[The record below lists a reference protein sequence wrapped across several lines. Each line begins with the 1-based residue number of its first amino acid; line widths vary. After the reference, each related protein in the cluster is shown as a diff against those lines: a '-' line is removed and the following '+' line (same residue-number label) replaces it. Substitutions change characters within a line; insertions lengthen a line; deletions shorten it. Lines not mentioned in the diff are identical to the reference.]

1 MLAIMKSKTR
11 RNGWPIF
18 GGAIVT
24 VGIAALIVVGA
35 VNQPQ
40 GAADADSS
48 GDSAGSGQEAV
59 LDMSRRQ
66 VDDPTALG
74 SVDAPV
80 VLVEYADYRCPFCGT
95 FSRDSMPELVEEY
108 VDSGKL
114 RIEWR
119 DLPIFGD
126 ESIGAAVAARA
137 AGNQG
142 KFWEY
147 HDAIFAAAPERGHPP
162 LPRERLLEFAEK
174 VGVPDLAKFTSDL
187 DDKTLHDQVKFDVAE
202 AAALGAAS
210 TPVFLINETPIA
222 GAQPTD
228 IFRAAIDAAITK
240 AEG

>member
-1 MLAIMKSKTR
+1 MLGIMKPKTR
-11 RNGWPIF
+11 RNRWPIV
-18 GGAIVT
+18 GGSIAAL
-24 VGIAALIVVGA
+24 GIAALIVVGV

-40 GAADADSS
+40 GAAEADS
-48 GDSAGSGQEAV
+48 GDSAGAGQEEV

-66 VDDPTALG
+66 VDDATALG

-95 FSRDSMPELVEEY
+95 FSRDTMPKLVEEY
-108 VDSGKL
+108 VDAGKL

-119 DLPIFGD
+119 DLPIFGE

-162 LPRERLLEFAEK
+162 LPREKLLEFAEK

-228 IFRAAIDAAITK
+228 IFRAAIDAAIAK
-240 AEG
+240 AEQ